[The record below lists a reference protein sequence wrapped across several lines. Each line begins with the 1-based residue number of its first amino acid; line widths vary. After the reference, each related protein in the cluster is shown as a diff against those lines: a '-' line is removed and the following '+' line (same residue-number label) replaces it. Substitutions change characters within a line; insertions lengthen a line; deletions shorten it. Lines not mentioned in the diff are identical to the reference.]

1 MDLMLSLGL
10 KGCGGRIAGS
20 LCSTPRR
27 WFFSPVESYSV
38 YSPFVYSPS
47 EYPMPNSGDAFDREI
62 ASDGLN
68 AITWFKT
75 NRDLILGTLNEEFLI
90 KSSDGKAISNT
101 NISILSQ
108 TSYFTCSD
116 WS

>member
-1 MDLMLSLGL
+1 MDMFVLL
-10 KGCGGRIAGS
+10 IA
-20 LCSTPRR
+20 L
-27 WFFSPVESYSV
+27 
-38 YSPFVYSPS
+38 PS
-47 EYPMPNSGDAFDREI
+47 DDLIRSSENDYIDMNPGPNSGDAFDREI

-108 TSYFTCSD
+108 TSTTNKALILCATCIERMSV
-116 WS
+116 

>member
-1 MDLMLSLGL
+1 MPG
-10 KGCGGRIAGS
+10 
-20 LCSTPRR
+20 
-27 WFFSPVESYSV
+27 
-38 YSPFVYSPS
+38 
-47 EYPMPNSGDAFDREI
+47 PNSGDAFDREI

-101 NISILSQ
+101 NISILGPSAVPQ
-108 TSYFTCSD
+108 GDGFSPQLKVIVSTLHSFIALLNTLCGALSAHTTNKALILCATCIERMSV
-116 WS
+116 

>member
-1 MDLMLSLGL
+1 MNPG
-10 KGCGGRIAGS
+10 
-20 LCSTPRR
+20 
-27 WFFSPVESYSV
+27 
-38 YSPFVYSPS
+38 
-47 EYPMPNSGDAFDREI
+47 PNSGDAFDREI

-108 TSYFTCSD
+108 TSYGSKRITLPPTSCSCHAFTCSD